1 MISPEDLRIGN
12 FVKVSSDEVVI
23 PKGKLCEVV
32 GINSEMTFFCKRGL
46 ASLFQLDREKDET
59 SHGIWCDDIRGIPV
73 TLDFLEKN
81 NFKET
86 EHRVDEDGFEWHT
99 YENEDCCVEIQ
110 HYPISDGYAALYCGK
125 ELCSIAYVHELQNI
139 LASIKENIKII
150 V

>member
-12 FVKVSSDEVVI
+12 FVRVSSDKTVI
-23 PKGKLCEVV
+23 DKGKLCEVI
-32 GINSEMTFFCKRGL
+32 GIDSEQAFLNKKGL
-46 ASLFQLDREKDET
+46 AKLLQLDREEWDY
-59 SHGIWCDDIRGIPV
+59 SHGIWCNDIEGIPI
-73 TLDFLEKN
+73 TLKFFEKN

-86 EHRVDEDGFEWHT
+86 EHRVDEDGFEWYT